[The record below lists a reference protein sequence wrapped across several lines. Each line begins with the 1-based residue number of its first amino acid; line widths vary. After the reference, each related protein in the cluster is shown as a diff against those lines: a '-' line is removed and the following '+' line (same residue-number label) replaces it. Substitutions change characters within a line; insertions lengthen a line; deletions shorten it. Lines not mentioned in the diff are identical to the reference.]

1 MIVVTRTSSR
11 GDIIL
16 PGATVRLNG
25 PRPFRSPVALL
36 VAAFLGAPLLAFAQ
50 EGPDRPL
57 PETRA
62 FLEEVRKHFHSD
74 DYLLEQYTFTERR
87 TEKRFDAKGRVKQ
100 EKHEVY
106 EVYPSAQSRHT
117 YRKLVQRDGRPLSL
131 EELAKQDREHE
142 KKVARALQAGEAAEA
157 KRRERKAE
165 SERQEREVVGEIF
178 RIYDFTI
185 VRREPIEGRGAL
197 MVTFAPRA
205 GAKPTTRL
213 GRVLQKFTGR
223 AWVDE
228 DDYQIVR
235 AEAELHDTLSF
246 GLGVLARLY
255 EGATATFQRRKVNG
269 EVWLPAEASFRGTAR
284 VLLVKGL
291 RIDSRSE
298 YSDYKKFNVAT
309 ETAIAPD
316 KSAE

>member
-1 MIVVTRTSSR
+1 M
-11 GDIIL
+11 
-16 PGATVRLNG
+16 RLNG
-25 PRPFRSPVALL
+25 PRRLLSAVALL
-36 VAAFLGAPLLAFAQ
+36 LAALLGASSLGSAQ

-57 PETRA
+57 PEIRA
-62 FLEEVRKHFHSD
+62 FLDEVRKHFHSD

-117 YRKLVQRDGRPLSL
+117 YRKLIQRDGRPLAP
-131 EELAKQDREHE
+131 EELAKQDREYE
-142 KKVARALQAGEAAEA
+142 KKIARSLAEGEAAEA
-157 KRRERKAE
+157 KRRERKTE
-165 SERQEREVVGEIF
+165 SERKEREVVEEIF

-205 GAKPTTRL
+205 GGKPTSRL
-213 GRVLQKFTGR
+213 GKMLQKFTGR

-269 EVWLPAEASFRGTAR
+269 EVWLPAEASFRGSAR
-284 VLLVKGL
+284 IFLVKGV
-291 RIDSRSE
+291 RIDSQSE

-309 ETAIAPD
+309 ETAIVPE